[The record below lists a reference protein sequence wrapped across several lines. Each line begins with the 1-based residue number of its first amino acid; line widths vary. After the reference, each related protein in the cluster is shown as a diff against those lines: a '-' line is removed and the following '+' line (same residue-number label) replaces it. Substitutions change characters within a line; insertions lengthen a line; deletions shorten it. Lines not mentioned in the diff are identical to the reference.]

1 MITGFRWDLKGA
13 QNMYNLDPDISTFG
27 KAMANGFSVSAVCGK
42 KKFMELGSIE
52 KKGEERV
59 FLLSTTH
66 GAEMSGLGAFVETF
80 SFLKSRNVIAKNW
93 NYGSRLIYKSNKIA
107 EKLKIKQFFH
117 LSGVACSPFYVCKD
131 QNYKISPEFKT
142 LFMQEMLKNK
152 VLIPW
157 ISIAYRHQTKEF
169 DITMEAIENS
179 LNIYKKAL
187 KNGVKRYLKGPPVKP
202 VFRRYN

>member
-1 MITGFRWDLKGA
+1 
-13 QNMYNLDPDISTFG
+13 
-27 KAMANGFSVSAVCGK
+27 
-42 KKFMELGSIE
+42 
-52 KKGEERV
+52 
-59 FLLSTTH
+59 
-66 GAEMSGLGAFVETF
+66 
-80 SFLKSRNVIAKNW
+80 
-93 NYGSRLIYKSNKIA
+93 
-107 EKLKIKQFFH
+107 
-117 LSGVACSPFYVCKD
+117 
-131 QNYKISPEFKT
+131 
-142 LFMQEMLKNK
+142 MQEMLKNK